1 VNVGVADEDVDDG
14 PDELDELDVAVPI
27 IMLLELELGLEL
39 DDIEDDR
46 ADDDELIMALD
57 DEAIE
62 LELSI
67 TLEEDGVHIVLLLI
81 P

>member
-14 PDELDELDVAVPI
+14 PDELDELDVVVPI

-39 DDIEDDR
+39 DDIEDDC

>member
-1 VNVGVADEDVDDG
+1 MGVADEDIDDD
-14 PDELDELDVAVPI
+14 PDELEVVVP
-27 IMLLELELGLEL
+27 IMLLEPELKLEL
-39 DDIEDDR
+39 DDIEDNR

-57 DEAIE
+57 DEAIK

-67 TLEEDGVHIVLLLI
+67 MVEEDGVDIVLLLI